1 MGAAMAGK
9 DSSAKRPVSGFA
21 RRWAAT
27 GSTARR
33 SYRTTFRLLAVP
45 ILAVAGVLV
54 YRGLQDRF
62 MLPECD
68 SARAKDTLADVFK
81 QLKIAPLRFEPIK
94 TISTSNAEVVCNALL
109 PLADGASVNMDY
121 RFFWQ
126 GSTAN
131 MKYSISRRE
140 PQNSALGP
148 PAAVPSR

>member
-1 MGAAMAGK
+1 MVAVMAGE
-9 DSSAKRPVSGFA
+9 DSSAKRPASGFA
-21 RRWAAT
+21 RRWPAT
-27 GSTARR
+27 GSTAGR
-33 SYRTTFRLLAVP
+33 SYRTTFRLLAVL

-62 MLPECD
+62 VLPECD
-68 SARAKDTLADVFK
+68 SARAKDTLGDIFK

-94 TISTSNAEVVCNALL
+94 TISASKAEVVCNALL
-109 PLADGASVNMDY
+109 PLADGASVNIDY

-140 PQNSALGP
+140 PQNSAVTP
-148 PAAVPSR
+148 PRVDPSR

>member
-1 MGAAMAGK
+1 MVAAMAGK
-9 DSSAKRPVSGFA
+9 DSSAKRPVPGFA

-27 GSTARR
+27 ASTAGR

-62 MLPECD
+62 VLPECD

-81 QLKIAPLRFEPIK
+81 QLKIAPLRFEPIQ

-109 PLADGASVNMDY
+109 PLADGASVNIDY

-140 PQNSALGP
+140 PQNSAVSP
-148 PAAVPSR
+148 PAAVLSR

>member
-1 MGAAMAGK
+1 MVAAMAGE
-9 DSSAKRPVSGFA
+9 DSSAKRPISGFA

-27 GSTARR
+27 GSTTAR
-33 SYRTTFRLLAVP
+33 SYRTTFHLLAVP
-45 ILAVAGVLV
+45 ILVVAGVLV

-62 MLPECD
+62 VLPECD
-68 SARAKDTLADVFK
+68 SARAKDTLGDIFK

-94 TISTSNAEVVCNALL
+94 TISASKAEVVCNALL
-109 PLADGASVNMDY
+109 PLADGASVNIDY

-140 PQNSALGP
+140 PQNSAVTP
-148 PAAVPSR
+148 PRVDPSR

>member
-1 MGAAMAGK
+1 MVAAMAGK

-27 GSTARR
+27 GSTAGR
-33 SYRTTFRLLAVP
+33 SYRTTLRLLAVP

-62 MLPECD
+62 MLPACD
-68 SARAKDTLADVFK
+68 STRAKDTLADVFK
-81 QLKIAPLRFEPIK
+81 QLKIAPLRFEPIQ

-109 PLADGASVNMDY
+109 PLADGASVNIDY

-140 PQNSALGP
+140 PQNSAVSP
-148 PAAVPSR
+148 PAAVLSR

>member
-1 MGAAMAGK
+1 MVAAMAGEN
-9 DSSAKRPVSGFA
+9 SSAKRPISGFA

-27 GSTARR
+27 GSTAGR

-62 MLPECD
+62 VLPECN

-94 TISTSNAEVVCNALL
+94 TISTSKAEVVCNALL
-109 PLADGASVNMDY
+109 PLADGASVNIDY

-140 PQNSALGP
+140 PQNSAVSP
-148 PAAVPSR
+148 PRVDPSR

>member
-1 MGAAMAGK
+1 MVAAMAGE
-9 DSSAKRPVSGFA
+9 DSSAKRPISGFA

-27 GSTARR
+27 GSTAGR

-45 ILAVAGVLV
+45 ILVVAGVLV

-62 MLPECD
+62 VLPECD
-68 SARAKDTLADVFK
+68 SPRAKDTLADVFK

-94 TISTSNAEVVCNALL
+94 TISTSKAEVVCNALL
-109 PLADGASVNMDY
+109 PLADGAGVNVDY
-121 RFFWQ
+121 RFLWQ

-140 PQNSALGP
+140 PQNSAVSP
-148 PAAVPSR
+148 PSIDRSR

>member
-1 MGAAMAGK
+1 MVAAMARENP
-9 DSSAKRPVSGFA
+9 SAKRPISGFA

-27 GSTARR
+27 GPRAGRP
-33 SYRTTFRLLAVP
+33 YRTALRLLAVP

-62 MLPECD
+62 VLPACD
-68 SARAKDTLADVFK
+68 SARAKDTLAEIFK
-81 QLKIAPLRFEPIK
+81 QLKTAPLRFEPIK
-94 TISTSNAEVVCNALL
+94 TISTSEAEVVCNELL
-109 PLADGASVNMDY
+109 PLADGASVNIDY

-140 PQNSALGP
+140 PQNSVVSP
-148 PAAVPSR
+148 PSVDPSH

>member
-1 MGAAMAGK
+1 MGAAMAGEN
-9 DSSAKRPVSGFA
+9 SSAKRPVSGLA

-27 GSTARR
+27 GSTTGR

-62 MLPECD
+62 VLPECD

-94 TISTSNAEVVCNALL
+94 TISTSKAEVVCNALL
-109 PLADGASVNMDY
+109 PLADGASVNIDY

-140 PQNSALGP
+140 PQNSAVSP
-148 PAAVPSR
+148 PSIDRSR